1 MLPIVAII
9 FLIITICL
17 LIFDIFFTSA
27 LLTIFLCISAVCAF
41 FSLIYFFR
49 TMLDRKRVFYFSK
62 AMAKVDRKNPKYETL
77 FIIYDYLN
85 DEENNLKVVQNA
97 MEEVYFFPT
106 KVIKNPEKVKKKQ
119 LYNLLIE
126 YYLSLSLKKLKVTF
140 LWDYNNSF
148 FTWKTI
154 FISTFIGIAGIVGL
168 LISYHFIP
176 EPNDVLYTSLYFVFG
191 ALLLPFIAKFFDHFI

>member
-17 LIFDIFFTSA
+17 LIIDIFFTSA

-49 TMLDRKRVFYFSK
+49 TMLDRKRVDYFSK
-62 AMAKVDRKNPKYETL
+62 AMAKVDRKNPKYEAL

-85 DEENNLKVVQNA
+85 DEENNLKVVQDA

-154 FISTFIGIAGIVGL
+154 FISTFIGVAGIIGL
-168 LISYHFIP
+168 LIAYHFIP
-176 EPNDVLYTSLYFVFG
+176 DPNDVLYTSLYFVFG

>member
-1 MLPIVAII
+1 
-9 FLIITICL
+9 
-17 LIFDIFFTSA
+17 
-27 LLTIFLCISAVCAF
+27 
-41 FSLIYFFR
+41 
-49 TMLDRKRVFYFSK
+49 MLDRKRVDYFSK
-62 AMAKVDRKNPKYETL
+62 AMAKVDRKNPKYEAL

-85 DEENNLKVVQNA
+85 DEENNLKVVQDA

-154 FISTFIGIAGIVGL
+154 FISTFIGVAGIIGL
-168 LISYHFIP
+168 LIAYHFIP
-176 EPNDVLYTSLYFVFG
+176 DPNDVLYTSLYFVFG

>member
-17 LIFDIFFTSA
+17 LIIDIFFTSA

-41 FSLIYFFR
+41 FTLIYFFR
-49 TMLDRKRVFYFSK
+49 TMLDRKRVYYFSE
-62 AMAKVDRKNPKYETL
+62 AMAKVDRKNPKYEAL

-85 DEENNLKVVQNA
+85 DEENNLKVVQDA

-168 LISYHFIP
+168 LIAYHFIP
-176 EPNDVLYTSLYFVFG
+176 DPNDVLYTSLYFIFG